1 MEVTGGA
8 VRQSIGAVQVVVRSI
23 WLCRL
28 PTLASVKLHPVVL
41 SILYI
46 TRVLKGLGE
55 EVTQIVVVGSVLE
68 AEVSNVCEVLGEL
81 LCNVG

>member
-8 VRQSIGAVQVVVRSI
+8 VRQSIGAVQVVVRSV

-46 TRVLKGLGE
+46 TCVLKSLGE
-55 EVTQIVVVGSVLE
+55 EVTQIVVVGCVLE
-68 AEVSNVCEVLGEL
+68 PEVSNVCEIFGEL